1 MTGPVIFLLTLAAK
15 GGVLL
20 LIAFVA
26 AYALGGAHA
35 LGGVHA
41 FGGAPAELRRRVWL
55 TTLLGLLLLPL
66 LTATLPGWQVLPFPV
81 IPGERAPGN
90 ASALAAGVEGQPPGG
105 DALAAPF
112 ASPRLE
118 GIPHELGVIPHELG
132 VIPHEL
138 GVIPHELEGTPVGLE
153 GIPHGLGGVA
163 SEASG
168 ADAGSPLSEG
178 GIGPAGALL
187 LGGWIVGGGL
197 VLLRAGWGILALG
210 RVRRRGRRIG
220 DPSLLRALDTAA
232 RHAGVDP
239 GRIELLV
246 SDELGVPATWGV
258 RRPMVVLPSRI
269 ARAPGRLRDTVL
281 LHELLHVRRQAW
293 LGQLLALAAC
303 AVHWF
308 NPLAWRARREL
319 IRVEE
324 EAVDEAVVRSG
335 LSPELYGEH
344 LVAVARTLRTA
355 RPGRAVAV
363 AMAGERAL
371 QRRLEALFR
380 ANRLSPPPTP
390 VVTWTVTAT
399 LLLGIV
405 GTASLEARPSDPSDP
420 QEPVAISQEPVAISQ
435 EPVAI
440 SPDPI
445 LELGVAEGL
454 PEEEFHRVGT
464 PFHLPGDRLAVPVGG
479 ALEIRV
485 FAPDGTFLEGLG
497 RSGEGPGEFRALSEA
512 WARGDTIEVMDGQLR
527 RITRFLPD
535 GTVETVP
542 LAEAPG
548 VQGSVPEPLSDGW
561 ITTGVAAAS
570 MDDRD
575 EIVIHRFAEDGTHLA
590 EIARMP
596 GMERVQYPSGGSG
609 PAALSPRAQVEV
621 RGDRIYVAET
631 LTPEIRVFHR
641 DGTLERSI
649 TWEPDPGPGP
659 ADALAEVRGRA
670 EAMLDEGRP
679 GVVEPALALSAPD
692 RISPFWSFLV
702 DAEGYLWIRDYEP
715 AQHAMALGGSGGGSY
730 LRGGA
735 GPGGE
740 WRVLDPEGTEVG
752 WIRIPEGL
760 EPLRVDSEV
769 VLGLHRDPLGVE
781 SVRGHELERR

>member
-1 MTGPVIFLLTLAAK
+1 MTGPVIFLLSLAAK

-26 AYALGGAHA
+26 ARAL
-35 LGGVHA
+35 
-41 FGGAPAELRRRVWL
+41 GGAPAELRRRVWL

-81 IPGERAPGN
+81 APEEEVPGN
-90 ASALAAGVEGQPPGG
+90 ASAPAAGVEGQPVGEE
-105 DALAAPF
+105 ALTAPF
-112 ASPRLE
+112 AAP
-118 GIPHELGVIPHELG
+118 
-132 VIPHEL
+132 
-138 GVIPHELEGTPVGLE
+138 GLE
-153 GIPHGLGGVA
+153 GILHDLEGVA
-163 SEASG
+163 NEASG
-168 ADAGSPLSEG
+168 ADAASPPSEG
-178 GIGPAGALL
+178 EITPTAALL

-197 VLLRAGWGILALG
+197 ILLRAGLGLLALG
-210 RVRRRGRRIG
+210 RVRRRGRRTG
-220 DPSLLRALDTAA
+220 DPSLLRALEAA
-232 RHAGVDP
+232 AQRAGVDA

-246 SDELGVPATWGV
+246 SDELGLPATWGV
-258 RRPMVVLPSRI
+258 RRPVVVLPSRI

-319 IRVEE
+319 IREEE

-335 LSPELYGEH
+335 LSRELYGAH
-344 LVAVARTLRTA
+344 LVAVARTLRPA
-355 RPGRAVAV
+355 QPGRAVAV
-363 AMAGERAL
+363 AMAEERSL
-371 QRRLEALFR
+371 QRRLRAL
-380 ANRLSPPPTP
+380 LSSGQLPAPPTTIM
-390 VVTWTVTAT
+390 TWTVTAT

-405 GTASLEARPSDPSDP
+405 GTASLEARPSDLSDP
-420 QEPVAISQEPVAISQ
+420 Q

-445 LELGVAEGL
+445 LELGVMEGI

-464 PFHLPGDRLAVPVGG
+464 PFRLPGDRLAVPVGG

-485 FAPDGTFLEGLG
+485 FGPDGAFLERLG
-497 RSGEGPGEFRALSEA
+497 RPGEGPGEFRALSEA
-512 WARGDTIEVMDGQLR
+512 WARGDTIEVMDGELR

-535 GTVETVP
+535 GTVETIR

-548 VQGSVPEPLSDGW
+548 VHGSVPEPLSDGW

-575 EIVIHRFAEDGTHLA
+575 EIVIHRFAEDGTHLG
-590 EIARMP
+590 EIARVP
-596 GMERVQYPSGGSG
+596 GMERVRYPSGGSG
-609 PAALSPRAQVEV
+609 PAPLSPRAQVEV

-631 LTPEIRVFHR
+631 LTPEIRVFLP

-659 ADALAEVRGRA
+659 ADALAEVRARA
-670 EAMLDEGRP
+670 EAMRDEGRP
-679 GVVEPALALSAPD
+679 GIVEPALSLPAPD

-715 AQHAMALGGSGGGSY
+715 AQHAMVLGGSGGGSY

-740 WRVLDPEGTEVG
+740 WRVVDPEGTEVG

-781 SVRGHELERR
+781 SVRVHELERR